1 MTNYQIITDSGCDLP
16 LEMQQQLDVNMVSLT
31 LQFRGKELQ
40 DSVGEDITSLY
51 EGLRAGEVAS
61 TSAVNPDTWSG
72 IMEAALQA
80 GKDALVMAFSSGLS
94 TTYQSA
100 VMAS

>member
-1 MTNYQIITDSGCDLP
+1 MSNYQIITDSGCDLP
-16 LEMQQQLDVNMVSLT
+16 LEMRQQLDVNMVSLP

-72 IMEAALQA
+72 SPPR
-80 GKDALVMAFSSGLS
+80 SSRPSRTPWSGRS
-94 TTYQSA
+94 PPTRSA
-100 VMAS
+100 RWSWNG